1 MCERACK
8 YMLRGSLH
16 VKWTKIIQGYKDSP
30 SVHLCVQ
37 VCHKYRFIKIF
48 WDAQCCGKCKQVGR
62 RDKYVLFCVCV
73 CVCVS
78 GWLVSP
84 RRAHV
89 SSWHLFAPK
98 LFWVATAP
106 LGSLLTTKAVNHHR
120 NVENSLSSQKT
131 VLYPS
136 FPLFSLIHFVIS
148 LLFLLMWKVYSIICV
163 RA

>member
-1 MCERACK
+1 MKEHVNTCWERGW
-8 YMLRGSLH
+8 LL

-30 SVHLCVQ
+30 SVCVCVQ

-48 WDAQCCGKCKQVGR
+48 WGAQCCGKCKQVGR
-62 RDKYVLFCVCV
+62 RDKYVLF

-106 LGSLLTTKAVNHHR
+106 LGSLLASKAVNRHR
-120 NVENSLSSQKT
+120 NVDNPVPLLSADNY
-131 VLYPS
+131 L
-136 FPLFSLIHFVIS
+136 PLFFPPDFIHF
-148 LLFLLMWKVYSIICV
+148 LPFLVMWEVYNIMCV
-163 RA
+163 CIADG